1 VRDICRAA
9 TPLPSPPRR
18 HFRHR
23 RLLRSGT
30 QSPNARETP
39 LLCSRRMR
47 RSRVPQV
54 PRISRASA
62 IPTTR
67 APVFCRSARQ
77 EPTAPA
83 AAEMT
88 TVSPA
93 ATRRRRSCSVG
104 GLSRHTRT
112 PRAVESGATS
122 ASTLRSGVTAGSI
135 AANSRHPVLPRRN
148 RRPQN
153 GTVGC
158 NDLRDSTAVHRL
170 ADAHAIGPVSTVRSI
185 AKRMRGSRD
194 SHSVFKSTWPR
205 P

>member
-1 VRDICRAA
+1 MKRTLACVRDICRAA

-54 PRISRASA
+54 RAFRRRL
-62 IPTTR
+62 PQ
-67 APVFCRSARQ
+67 FQQLARQ
-77 EPTAPA
+77 YFADLPRQGTTAPA

-93 ATRRRRSCSVG
+93 ATRPTRSCRRGRFVQAYENTKGRGKRSNFSVDLAQWRHRRIDCG
-104 GLSRHTRT
+104 EFAPSGPALDEIADRKRGLSVATTCETVPPYIGSPTRT
-112 PRAVESGATS
+112 
-122 ASTLRSGVTAGSI
+122 
-135 AANSRHPVLPRRN
+135 
-148 RRPQN
+148 
-153 GTVGC
+153 
-158 NDLRDSTAVHRL
+158 RL
-170 ADAHAIGPVSTVRSI
+170 GPVSTYDQS
-185 AKRMRGSRD
+185 
-194 SHSVFKSTWPR
+194 PNE
-205 P
+205 